1 MVLHGEDAS
10 PGGTSVVDD
19 GFRIQRFDCEGVD
32 DPDGDPLCK
41 ETSSHSWES
50 SGDATT
56 AAADVMALRPGRPCE
71 ARILIHNQWLTK
83 YSITATKS

>member
-1 MVLHGEDAS
+1 MVIQYAERPGQLLFSLFFSFFYFSTFVVVVLHGEDAS

-41 ETSSHSWES
+41 ETSSHS
-50 SGDATT
+50 
-56 AAADVMALRPGRPCE
+56 
-71 ARILIHNQWLTK
+71 
-83 YSITATKS
+83 